1 MVKIGDVAVEEEKIV
16 ETPKISS
23 PENKEKKE
31 KQASSTKKSKDK
43 KQSRGFG
50 RVKITKQSKKN
61 EISSFKENI
70 YIVFVECETP
80 GNIGFLARTMA
91 NFGLKNLILI
101 NPPKLTNETYYQTAP
116 FATRSSTTFRLE
128 KTSTRYFVFCFPCID
143 FIIFKT

>member
-43 KQSRGFG
+43 KQSRGLG

-70 YIVFVECETP
+70 YIVFVECD
-80 GNIGFLARTMA
+80 GSLH
-91 NFGLKNLILI
+91 NLSHR
-101 NPPKLTNETYYQTAP
+101 N
-116 FATRSSTTFRLE
+116 
-128 KTSTRYFVFCFPCID
+128 D
-143 FIIFKT
+143 F